1 MDDTQTIT
9 REAAPFNTE
18 QRCSL
23 FSQASGDD
31 PIGQARTPAHQVF
44 VEAPFPWEFDFMR
57 SRGVP
62 GELSG
67 VLAQARERGIDAAA
81 LGAAPDAEYSRGGL
95 RHLFVF
101 SRPEGLFSRFE
112 KHHYLAPAD
121 RLAPVLEAVLEGR
134 EAAARFGAYRQPSD
148 GAREMFVCTHGVR
161 DACCGT
167 FGYPVYQRL
176 REEYAGEYL
185 RVWRTSHTGG
195 HRFAPT
201 LMDFPDGRS
210 WAHVDEAALDALVRR
225 TGAPDEMA
233 RHFRGWAG
241 LGRLE
246 QVVDREVFLREGW
259 PWLDYAK
266 RGATEAGGVR
276 YAEPAWLNDVEDAR
290 VRIDFRSPEGETG
303 AYLAE
308 LAHDGDAPF
317 GGCGKPMRF
326 ERQFKVVKLER
337 VPA

>member
-1 MDDTQTIT
+1 MDDTQTAAQQ
-9 REAAPFNTE
+9 AAPFNTE

-44 VEAPFPWEFDFMR
+44 VEAHLPWEFDFLR
-57 SRGVP
+57 SRSVPDGVA
-62 GELSG
+62 EA
-67 VLAQARERGIDAAA
+67 LAQARGQDVDAAV
-81 LGAAPDAEYSRGGL
+81 LGAAPDAEYSRAGL

-101 SRPEGLFSRFE
+101 SRPQGLFSQFE
-112 KHHYLAPAD
+112 KHHYFAPED
-121 RLAPVLEAVLEGR
+121 RVGAVLQAVLAGPEQ
-134 EAAARFGAYRQPSD
+134 AAHFGAYRQHSE
-148 GAREMFVCTHGVR
+148 GVREIFVCTHGVR
-161 DACCGT
+161 DACCGA

-176 REEYAGEYL
+176 RSEYAGKAL

-201 LMDFPDGRS
+201 LLDYPEGRY
-210 WAHVDEAALDALVRR
+210 WAHLDEAALAALVHRAGQPGGM
-225 TGAPDEMA
+225 T

-246 QVVDREVFLREGW
+246 QIVDREVFLREGW
-259 PWLDYAK
+259 RWFDYAK
-266 RGATEAGGVR
+266 RGATAAGGVE
-276 YAEPAWLNDVEDAR
+276 YAEPAWLNAVEDAQ

-303 AYLAE
+303 AYLAD
-308 LAHDGDAPF
+308 LVHDGYAPF

-326 ERQFKVVKLER
+326 ERQFKTVKLER
-337 VPA
+337 VLA